1 MSDTKTVT
9 IRVPAE
15 TYEQIRSVCGELGE
29 AFNFNQFVNHS
40 IQSTLDII
48 DHDEEQIPVPRFAM
62 MARFMKNYKDSP
74 LIYQLWSRIRVAQKT
89 EVQDPDR
96 SNCDEQT
103 GTPLVPFLVFLAFL
117 SALFSSDLLVRE
129 LGTNL
134 SVVAQNTFI
143 YGVQIGVWLSAALLL
158 NRLIEYF
165 SGTVL

>member
-62 MARFMKNYKDSP
+62 MARFMKNYKDSTFNLP
-74 LIYQLWSRIRVAQKT
+74 AM
-89 EVQDPDR
+89 
-96 SNCDEQT
+96 
-103 GTPLVPFLVFLAFL
+103 VPPQGGAKNGG
-117 SALFSSDLLVRE
+117 SES
-129 LGTNL
+129 
-134 SVVAQNTFI
+134 
-143 YGVQIGVWLSAALLL
+143 
-158 NRLIEYF
+158 
-165 SGTVL
+165 